1 MELLYRES
9 AARIRR
15 RYRLV
20 LAGLAVVLVG
30 AALAVFL
37 GGYYPLRLDEV
48 VRAFWVRASAGINGL
63 LLRLGWRGA
72 LLPSVEIIPQAVTI
86 FWSIRLPRIL
96 SAVFI
101 GPPCR

>member
-30 AALAVFL
+30 AAL
-37 GGYYPLRLDEV
+37 
-48 VRAFWVRASAGINGL
+48 
-63 LLRLGWRGA
+63 
-72 LLPSVEIIPQAVTI
+72 
-86 FWSIRLPRIL
+86 L
-96 SAVFI
+96 SF
-101 GPPCR
+101 R